1 MRKGIAICIALYV
14 VVISI
19 IGICDTVNNGVEKRA
34 QAQEVLTERLER
46 NQAELEEK
54 VELQRQKTEDALKQ
68 QQENR

>member
-1 MRKGIAICIALYV
+1 MRKAITTCIALYLV
-14 VVISI
+14 AISI

-68 QQENR
+68 QQANR

>member
-54 VELQRQKTEDALKQ
+54 VELQRQKTEDALTQ
-68 QQENR
+68 QQANR

>member
-1 MRKGIAICIALYV
+1 MRKTIKICIALYL

-19 IGICDTVNNGVEKRA
+19 IGICDTVNNGVERRA

-68 QQENR
+68 QQANR